1 MGVGP
6 RLAGAHPD
14 RVTVW
19 VGSDPRG
26 PGLMHPRKARHAYY
40 CPARVVPLREMLVPP
55 IRSACLAL
63 CLAAVPVLCP
73 AQLPALKLP
82 SFAQMRREAVD
93 SVSITVGPIAL
104 WFAGRVIGAHDPDSA
119 AIRKLLRGLHKV
131 QVRSFR
137 FKADHVYAPAEL
149 QALRLQLSGPAWHQ
163 MVQVRDPAA
172 GGDVDIYYA
181 LDERTVTGLA
191 ILAAAPR
198 EFTVVNISGNIDME
212 QVAYLRRTFAPG
224 ETGGSRPPFTA
235 PWRGDRSE

>member
-6 RLAGAHPD
+6 RLAGANPD
-14 RVTVW
+14 RVSVW
-19 VGSDPRG
+19 VGSDPRTRPAAPAEG
-26 PGLMHPRKARHAYY
+26 PACVLLSG
-40 CPARVVPLREMLVPP
+40 RVVPLREMFVPP
-55 IRSACLAL
+55 LRSAGLAL

-82 SFAQMRREAVD
+82 SFMQMRREAVE

-119 AIRKLLRGLHKV
+119 VIKKLLRGLHKV

-198 EFTVVNISGNIDME
+198 EFTVVNISGNIDLE
-212 QVAYLRRTFAPG
+212 QVAYLRRTFTHGA
-224 ETGGSRPPFTA
+224 GGGAQSPLTA
-235 PWRGDRSE
+235 P